1 MWGVSKSGT
10 LPDVVTKVHQRVD
23 CHTARKEITMAENQ
37 GLATFD
43 VKNAMSAQGTAAY
56 SSLKAGTLKEKA
68 KLYNAMSNPTHKV
81 GDYINR
87 SIRVKDVYVE
97 VIELTDEETCE
108 LVNAPRVVLID
119 VDGET
124 YQAVSKGMFSALSRA
139 IKVFGE
145 PTWDDG
151 LPIIIRQISLGKNQM
166 LTFDV
171 DYDAI

>member
-1 MWGVSKSGT
+1 
-10 LPDVVTKVHQRVD
+10 
-23 CHTARKEITMAENQ
+23 MAENQ
-37 GLATFD
+37 GLATLD
-43 VKNAMSAQGTAAY
+43 IQNAMSAQGTAAY

-68 KLYNAMSNPTHKV
+68 ALYNAMSNPTHKV

-97 VIELTDEETCE
+97 TIEITDEDTGE
-108 LVNAPRVVLID
+108 VVVAPRIVLID
-119 VDGET
+119 TEGDS
-124 YQAVSKGMFSALSRA
+124 YQAVSKGVFSALSRA

-151 LPIIIRQISLGKNQM
+151 LPIIIRQVSLGKNQM

-171 DYDAI
+171 NVDAI

>member
-1 MWGVSKSGT
+1 
-10 LPDVVTKVHQRVD
+10 
-23 CHTARKEITMAENQ
+23 MAEVSQ
-37 GLATFD
+37 GLATLD
-43 VKNAMSAQGTAAY
+43 VQNAMSAQGSATY

-68 KLYNAMSNPTHKV
+68 ALFNAMSNPNHKV

-97 VIELTDEETCE
+97 VIELNDEDTGETIQ
-108 LVNAPRVVLID
+108 APRVVLID
-119 VDGET
+119 TDGDS
-124 YQAVSKGMFSALSRA
+124 YQAVSKGVFSALSRA

-151 LPIIIRQISLGKNQM
+151 LPIIVRQLSLGKNQM

-171 DYDAI
+171 DFDTI